1 MIIKSHNNE
10 RTNFATMRKQFLSIL
25 LFLLYI
31 HSTQL
36 FSQTVNKK
44 SQSSKTIN
52 GAQDRKYWCDLLY
65 KIAYPVIHHLA
76 NSELKAK
83 MPLEQG
89 SDYNLALQK
98 VTYLEAV
105 GRTAAGIAPWLALPD
120 DNTAEG
126 KMRKQLREE
135 LLQGLKNAVDPANPD
150 YLNFRTES
158 QPLVD
163 AAFLAHAFLRAP
175 QQLWMPLDTL
185 TKKRF
190 VEEFQSLRTR
200 KAGNSNWLLFPAMTE
215 TFLLT
220 IGENY
225 DTARIYESI
234 RRMDEW
240 YAGDG
245 WYSDGP
251 HFAMDYYNSYVIYPM
266 MADILKVLV
275 EKEMIAADKY
285 ELILKRMVRYAELQ
299 ERMISPEGTY
309 PPIGRSLTYR
319 IGAFQVLAQIS
330 LMHHLP
336 EYILPAQARCAMTK
350 VLQNQFQTKGT
361 FDKNGWLQLGF
372 AGHQPQMADSYTS
385 TGSLYLC
392 TVGFLA
398 LGLPAN
404 DKFWMDAAADWT
416 SKKAWRGQP
425 FKKDYKVNY

>member
-1 MIIKSHNNE
+1 MSK
-10 RTNFATMRKQFLSIL
+10 RFVFL
-25 LFLLYI
+25 LFFYSFI
-31 HSTQL
+31 CSPEL
-36 FSQTVNKK
+36 FSQTPVKK
-44 SQSSKTIN
+44 DQSQKTIT

-65 KIAYPVIHHLA
+65 KISYPVIHHLA
-76 NSELKAK
+76 NSTLKAG

-89 SDYNLALQK
+89 PGYGLALKK

-105 GRTAAGIAPWLALPD
+105 GRTAAGVAPWLSLPD
-120 DNTAEG
+120 DNSAESI
-126 KMRKQLREE
+126 MRKKLRNE
-135 LLQGLKNAVDPANPD
+135 LLIGLKNAVDPTNPD

-175 QQLWMPLDTL
+175 QQLWRPLDTI

-190 VEEFQSLRTR
+190 VEEFQSLRSR
-200 KAGNSNWLLFPAMTE
+200 QAGNNNWLLFPAMTE

-220 IGENY
+220 IGEQY
-225 DTARIYESI
+225 DSSRIYEAI
-234 RRMDEW
+234 RKMDDW

-266 MADILKVLV
+266 MADVLRV
-275 EKEMIAADKY
+275 LAEKGMIATDKY
-285 ELILKRMVRYAELQ
+285 ELVIKRMVRYAELQ

-319 IGAFQVLAQIS
+319 IGAFQALAQAS
-330 LMHHLP
+330 LMHKLP
-336 EYILPAQARCAMTK
+336 EYILPAQVRCGLTK
-350 VLQNQFQTKGT
+350 VLRNQFEMKGT

-372 AGHQPQMADSYTS
+372 AGSQPGMADTYTS

-398 LGLPAN
+398 LGLPGN
-404 DKFWMDAAADWT
+404 DKFWTDPAADWT
-416 SKKAWRGQP
+416 SKKAWSGQP